1 MVADTSQQIV
11 VYRCA
16 KLGLWGC
23 LCARA
28 LLAGAG
34 AAGGASQRCSGRMH
48 AIAGRWQRCKRSLHR
63 RPAHPTAGARAYV
76 LLPPLRATAM
86 HFSLALSRPALPSA
100 HPAAA
105 AAAVSAAAAAAAG
118 LNAAHLA
125 APPAAMSERRLDL
138 LLDRNS
144 KLVAQCDVQRKQINQ
159 LEKR

>member
-1 MVADTSQQIV
+1 
-11 VYRCA
+11 
-16 KLGLWGC
+16 
-23 LCARA
+23 
-28 LLAGAG
+28 
-34 AAGGASQRCSGRMH
+34 
-48 AIAGRWQRCKRSLHR
+48 
-63 RPAHPTAGARAYV
+63 
-76 LLPPLRATAM
+76 M

-144 KLVAQCDVQRKQINQ
+144 KLAAQCDVQRKQINQ